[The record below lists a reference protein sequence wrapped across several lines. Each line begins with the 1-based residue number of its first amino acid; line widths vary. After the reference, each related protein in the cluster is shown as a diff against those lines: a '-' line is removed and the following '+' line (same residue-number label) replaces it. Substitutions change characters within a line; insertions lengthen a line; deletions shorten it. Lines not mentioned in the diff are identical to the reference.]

1 MRTQTIAHEAPA
13 QAFVVL
19 IAVVASLWACNLA
32 HAEDWARKMF
42 TTTQHD
48 FGVVP
53 RGSKTQFEF
62 KLKNT
67 FKETIHIASARSSCA
82 CTAPKILKSDLK
94 TYEEGAIIAEL
105 NTSSF
110 VGQRSAVVTVVFDR
124 PYYAEVQ
131 LLVKGNIRSDIVME
145 PGEVQFGDVDVGT
158 SKSSDVK
165 VSYQGSTNR
174 DWQITDVR
182 STNQHLSVRLN
193 PAKDKA
199 GRTVYTMTVTLKDSA
214 PFGELH
220 DEIQVVTN
228 ENQYNTVTLPIRA
241 SVIPPLSV
249 APSSIELGTM
259 KVGESATG
267 RMVLKAKTPFGIK
280 KIDCEDD
287 RFSFKIPEGEKTV
300 LLVPIEFK
308 AGNTA
313 GAFKRTVNVI
323 STLPEDMKV
332 EVTITG
338 NVTE

>member
-1 MRTQTIAHEAPA
+1 MPA
-13 QAFVVL
+13 RSIVHAMITRFCVVL
-19 IAVVASLWACNLA
+19 IAAMATLSGSQSAQ
-32 HAEDWARKMF
+32 AEDWARKMF

-67 FKETIHIASARSSCA
+67 FKENIHIASVRSSCA

-145 PGEVQFGDVDVGT
+145 PGEVQFGSVDVGNP
-158 SKSSDVK
+158 KSADVK

-182 STNQHLSVRLN
+182 STNQHLSVR
-193 PAKDKA
+193 
-199 GRTVYTMTVTLKDSA
+199 
-214 PFGELH
+214 F
-220 DEIQVVTN
+220 
-228 ENQYNTVTLPIRA
+228 
-241 SVIPPLSV
+241 
-249 APSSIELGTM
+249 
-259 KVGESATG
+259 ESTEG
-267 RMVLKAKTPFGIK
+267 QSWTHHLY
-280 KIDCEDD
+280 DD
-287 RFSFKIPEGEKTV
+287 R
-300 LLVPIEFK
+300 EFERNGSCRRI
-308 AGNTA
+308 A
-313 GAFKRTVNVI
+313 
-323 STLPEDMKV
+323 
-332 EVTITG
+332 
-338 NVTE
+338 

>member
-1 MRTQTIAHEAPA
+1 MRTRTIAHEVPA
-13 QAFVVL
+13 QFFVVL
-19 IAVVASLWACNLA
+19 IAILA
-32 HAEDWARKMF
+32 IMAAGRPALAEDWARKMF
-42 TTTQHD
+42 TETQHD

-53 RGSKTQFEF
+53 RGSKTSFEF

-110 VGQRSAVVTVVFDR
+110 VGQRSAVVTVVFDK

-145 PGEVQFGDVDVGT
+145 PGEVQFGDVDMGST
-158 SKSSDVK
+158 KSSDIK
-165 VSYQGSTNR
+165 ISYQGSTNR

-193 PAKDKA
+193 PLKDKA
-199 GRTVYTMTVTLKDSA
+199 GRTIYTMTVNLKDTA

-220 DEIQVVTN
+220 DEIQIVTN
-228 ENQYNTVTLPIRA
+228 EKQYNTVTLPIRA
-241 SVIPPLSV
+241 AVIPPLSV
-249 APSSIELGTM
+249 APASIELGTM
-259 KVGESATG
+259 KVGASASG
-267 RMVLKAKTPFGIK
+267 RMILKAKTPFAIK

-287 RFSFKIPEGEKTV
+287 RFSFKIPDGEKTV
-300 LLVPIEFK
+300 ILVPIEFK
-308 AGNTA
+308 AGEKA

-323 STLPEDMKV
+323 STLPEDTAV

>member
-1 MRTQTIAHEAPA
+1 MSARTIAQDVLAKFYVLLFA
-13 QAFVVL
+13 SVISLQAGLPVQ
-19 IAVVASLWACNLA
+19 
-32 HAEDWARKMF
+32 AEDWARKMF

-53 RGSKTQFEF
+53 RGSKSQFEF
-62 KLKNT
+62 KLKNS
-67 FKETIHIASARSSCA
+67 FKENIHIASARSSCA
-82 CTAPKILKSDLK
+82 CTSPKILKSDLK

-145 PGEVQFGDVDVGT
+145 PGEVQFGDVDVGNT
-158 SKSSDVK
+158 KSADVK
-165 VSYQGSTNR
+165 VSYQGSSNR

-193 PAKDKA
+193 PMKDKA
-199 GRTVYTMTVTLKDSA
+199 GRTIYTMNVNLKDTA

-220 DEIQVVTN
+220 DEIQLVTN
-228 ENQYNTVTLPIRA
+228 DSQYNTVTLPIRA
-241 SVIPPLSV
+241 AIIPPLSV
-249 APSSIELGTM
+249 APASVELGTM
-259 KVGESATG
+259 KVGSSATG
-267 RMVLKAKTPFGIK
+267 RFVLKAKSPFGIK
-280 KIDCEDD
+280 KIDCTDD
-287 RFSFKIPEGEKTV
+287 RFTFKIPEGEKTA
-300 LLVPIEFK
+300 LLVPIEFN
-308 AGNTA
+308 AGKTA
-313 GAFKRTVNVI
+313 GAFKQKVSVV
-323 STLPEDMKV
+323 STLPDDMAV